1 VHLTNLSVINFR
13 NFRAFDYEASP
24 RINCFA
30 GNNGVGKTNL
40 LDAIH
45 YLSFSKSFINTSD
58 KLNITHGEE
67 LFLIQGNYQRND
79 SHEVIYCGLK
89 TGQKKV
95 FKRNGKEYDKLSD
108 HIGFI
113 PLICLLPS
121 DSNLIFSGSE
131 IRRRFVDM
139 VIAQFDHNYL
149 NDLIHYNRA
158 LEHRNKL
165 LRDIDSTTS
174 ADSDNLEIWNEIL
187 AAKSLSIYRARKE
200 FIEGFQESFRHYFEI
215 ISQGK
220 EQVRLEYE
228 SQLMRNHPLEMLTR
242 NLSRDKILGYTT
254 SGIHRDDLSFEIDKH
269 PLKNT
274 GSQGQQKSYISALK
288 FAQFDFIKNKTAL
301 EPILLLDDVFDKLDA
316 ERVKLIMNIVSG
328 DSFGQIFITDT
339 DESRLKGMLKNL
351 SIDNKILKIE
361 I

>member
-1 VHLTNLSVINFR
+1 MHLESLSVINFK

-89 TGQKKV
+89 SGQKKV
-95 FKRNGKEYDKLSD
+95 FKRNGKEYNKLAE

-113 PLICLLPS
+113 PLISLLPS
-121 DSNLIFSGSE
+121 DSNLIFSGSDL
-131 IRRRFVDM
+131 RRKFVDM

-149 NDLIHYNRA
+149 NDLILYNRA

-165 LRDIDSTTS
+165 LRDNNANTTV
-174 ADSDNLEIWNEIL
+174 DSDSFDIWDEML
-187 AAKSLSIYRARKE
+187 AGKSLSIHRARKE
-200 FIEGFQESFRHYFEI
+200 FIEGFIESFRNYFGI
-215 ISQGK
+215 ISQGL
-220 EQVRLEYE
+220 ETVDLEYE
-228 SQLMRNHPLEMLTR
+228 SQISTQHPLDLLKK
-242 NLSRDKILGYTT
+242 NFSRDKALGYTS
-254 SGIHRDDLSFEIDKH
+254 SGIHRDDLLFIIDKH
-269 PLKNT
+269 PLKNI

-288 FAQFDFIKNKTAL
+288 FAQFDFIKSRTAL

-316 ERVKLIMNIVSG
+316 ERVKLIMKIVSG
-328 DSFGQIFITDT
+328 DHFGQIFITDT
-339 DESRLKGMLKNL
+339 DEQRLKDMMKNVN
-351 SIDNKILKIE
+351 IDNKILKITT
-361 I
+361 

>member
-1 VHLTNLSVINFR
+1 
-13 NFRAFDYEASP
+13 
-24 RINCFA
+24 
-30 GNNGVGKTNL
+30 
-40 LDAIH
+40 
-45 YLSFSKSFINTSD
+45 
-58 KLNITHGEE
+58 
-67 LFLIQGNYQRND
+67 
-79 SHEVIYCGLK
+79 
-89 TGQKKV
+89 
-95 FKRNGKEYDKLSD
+95 
-108 HIGFI
+108 IGFI

-139 VIAQFDHNYL
+139 VIAQFEHNYL

-254 SGIHRDDLSFEIDKH
+254 SGIHRDDLLFEIDKH